1 MSAST
6 PLLSLK
12 GITKIFPGVRA
23 LENVQLDLWPGK
35 VTALIGENGAGKST
49 LVKVMTGIYQPEEGE
64 ILYKAIPIH
73 LPTPE
78 SAHKVGITAIHQE
91 TVLFDELSVSE
102 NIFVG
107 QYLYKGLLKTLDW
120 PAMHRRANEILTRLE
135 VQIDPRATLKTLSI
149 AQRHMV
155 AIARALAFDAQ
166 VVILDE
172 PTAALSQHEILEFYH
187 IVERLKQDG
196 KAILFISHKFDE
208 IFELADYYT
217 ILRDGVYVSS
227 GAISDITE
235 ERMVSMMVGRAI
247 SQTYPKVDC
256 TPGETVLEVTDLCH
270 PTEFAHISFRLRK
283 GEILGFYGL
292 VGAGRT
298 ELMQALS
305 GVSRPSSGEIRLNG
319 RTMRFHQP
327 ADAIRAGIVCVPE
340 ERQKQGAIIALPI
353 AQNISL
359 PQLSKLNPNGVLNDA
374 REWRLADEYASRLQ
388 VKAFSWRQPVETLSG
403 GNQQKVVI
411 GKWLAT
417 QPEVII
423 LDEPTKGIDI
433 GSKAAVHQFMSELVS
448 QGLAVVIILMIG
460 AIGSRAPSFVSP
472 GNLVEMFNDTAILI
486 ILALGQMM
494 VLLTKGIDLSMAAN
508 LALTGMIVALI
519 NAHYPGIPVVALLA
533 LATLLGL
540 LMGVINGLLVWRL
553 GIPAIVVTLGT
564 MSIYRGII
572 FLLTDGGWVN
582 SHQMSAD
589 FLSLP
594 RSPLLGLPLLSWCA
608 IAALLLVG
616 YFLRYSRT
624 GRALYTAGGN
634 ATAAYYTGIN
644 AGKMQ
649 FVSFCLSGA
658 LAGFCGYLWI
668 SRFAVAYVDVA
679 NGFELQVVA
688 ACVIGGIST
697 MGGSGRVLGC
707 LCGALF
713 LGVINNALPVI
724 GISPFWQMAIS
735 GAVIVMAVLLNE
747 RGNRG
752 HGRLILRNAALAR
765 QKQAVKS

>member
-1 MSAST
+1 MMGHAW
-6 PLLSLK
+6 LK
-12 GITKIFPGVRA
+12 HREA
-23 LENVQLDLWPGK
+23 L
-35 VTALIGENGAGKST
+35 
-49 LVKVMTGIYQPEEGE
+49 
-64 ILYKAIPIH
+64 
-73 LPTPE
+73 
-78 SAHKVGITAIHQE
+78 
-91 TVLFDELSVSE
+91 
-102 NIFVG
+102 
-107 QYLYKGLLKTLDW
+107 
-120 PAMHRRANEILTRLE
+120 
-135 VQIDPRATLKTLSI
+135 
-149 AQRHMV
+149 
-155 AIARALAFDAQ
+155 
-166 VVILDE
+166 
-172 PTAALSQHEILEFYH
+172 
-187 IVERLKQDG
+187 
-196 KAILFISHKFDE
+196 
-208 IFELADYYT
+208 
-217 ILRDGVYVSS
+217 
-227 GAISDITE
+227 
-235 ERMVSMMVGRAI
+235 
-247 SQTYPKVDC
+247 
-256 TPGETVLEVTDLCH
+256 
-270 PTEFAHISFRLRK
+270 
-283 GEILGFYGL
+283 
-292 VGAGRT
+292 
-298 ELMQALS
+298 
-305 GVSRPSSGEIRLNG
+305 
-319 RTMRFHQP
+319 
-327 ADAIRAGIVCVPE
+327 
-340 ERQKQGAIIALPI
+340 
-353 AQNISL
+353 
-359 PQLSKLNPNGVLNDA
+359 
-374 REWRLADEYASRLQ
+374 
-388 VKAFSWRQPVETLSG
+388 
-403 GNQQKVVI
+403 
-411 GKWLAT
+411 
-417 QPEVII
+417 
-423 LDEPTKGIDI
+423 
-433 GSKAAVHQFMSELVS
+433 
-448 QGLAVVIILMIG
+448 LAVVIILMIG
-460 AIGSRAPSFVSP
+460 AIGSRVPSFVSP

-508 LALTGMIVALI
+508 LALTGMIVALL

-649 FVSFCLSGA
+649 SVSFCLSGA

>member
-1 MSAST
+1 MMGHAW
-6 PLLSLK
+6 LK
-12 GITKIFPGVRA
+12 HREA
-23 LENVQLDLWPGK
+23 L
-35 VTALIGENGAGKST
+35 
-49 LVKVMTGIYQPEEGE
+49 
-64 ILYKAIPIH
+64 
-73 LPTPE
+73 
-78 SAHKVGITAIHQE
+78 
-91 TVLFDELSVSE
+91 
-102 NIFVG
+102 
-107 QYLYKGLLKTLDW
+107 
-120 PAMHRRANEILTRLE
+120 
-135 VQIDPRATLKTLSI
+135 
-149 AQRHMV
+149 
-155 AIARALAFDAQ
+155 
-166 VVILDE
+166 
-172 PTAALSQHEILEFYH
+172 
-187 IVERLKQDG
+187 
-196 KAILFISHKFDE
+196 
-208 IFELADYYT
+208 
-217 ILRDGVYVSS
+217 
-227 GAISDITE
+227 
-235 ERMVSMMVGRAI
+235 
-247 SQTYPKVDC
+247 
-256 TPGETVLEVTDLCH
+256 
-270 PTEFAHISFRLRK
+270 
-283 GEILGFYGL
+283 
-292 VGAGRT
+292 
-298 ELMQALS
+298 
-305 GVSRPSSGEIRLNG
+305 
-319 RTMRFHQP
+319 
-327 ADAIRAGIVCVPE
+327 
-340 ERQKQGAIIALPI
+340 
-353 AQNISL
+353 
-359 PQLSKLNPNGVLNDA
+359 
-374 REWRLADEYASRLQ
+374 
-388 VKAFSWRQPVETLSG
+388 
-403 GNQQKVVI
+403 
-411 GKWLAT
+411 
-417 QPEVII
+417 
-423 LDEPTKGIDI
+423 
-433 GSKAAVHQFMSELVS
+433 
-448 QGLAVVIILMIG
+448 LAVVIILMIG
-460 AIGSRAPSFVSP
+460 AIGSRVPSFVSP

-508 LALTGMIVALI
+508 LALTGMIV
-519 NAHYPGIPVVALLA
+519 
-533 LATLLGL
+533 
-540 LMGVINGLLVWRL
+540 GLLVWRL